1 MRRAESVDMTQ
12 GPLFKKML
20 VFSLPLMMTGVLQLL
35 YNAADLVVVGQFS
48 GKTAMGAVG
57 ACSSLISVIVN
68 LAIGL
73 SLGVGVSVAHD
84 LGSRSYD
91 KLKKTVHSALLL
103 GAVCGTAVFLVG
115 FFFAKPLLVLMGT
128 PENILE
134 EAVPYMK
141 AYFVGLPAQMVYNY
155 AASVLRSNGDT
166 KHPLLFLF
174 ISGLSN
180 VALNLVMVTVFEM
193 GAIGV
198 GIATAASQ
206 YIALGLIISYMSKLD
221 SPCRVSFKDLKWSG
235 SEVKRIIAIG
245 APSGLQSTLFSM
257 SNVIIQST
265 VNLYGEVVIAGNSAA
280 ASIEGFTYVVMNSVA
295 QATVVFVGQNA
306 GAHKYGRFSM
316 ILKDSLLLSVVIGL
330 IFSMSTF
337 ALSDILL
344 GFYAPGQADVIEAG
358 MRRMSVIL
366 PAYFLCGMMDVT
378 AGMLRGMGK
387 TVISMIISLVG
398 SCAFR
403 IVWIFTVCEVY
414 KGSPD
419 ALNNIYYLYASYP
432 VSWLLTFLVML
443 IGYTVVKNR
452 ILSNKTVIK
461 I

>member
-1 MRRAESVDMTQ
+1 MERAESVDMTQ

-20 VFSLPLMMTGVLQLL
+20 LFSLPLMLTGVLQLL

-57 ACSSLISVIVN
+57 ACTSLISLIVN
-68 LAIGL
+68 LAVGL
-73 SLGVGVSVAHD
+73 SLGVGVAVAHD
-84 LGSRSYD
+84 IGSRSYD

-103 GAVCGTAVFLVG
+103 GAVCGTVVFLFG
-115 FFFAKPLLVLMGT
+115 FFFAKPLLILMDT

-155 AASVLRSNGDT
+155 AAAVLRSNGDT

-180 VALNLVMVTVFEM
+180 VALNLVMVTVFQM

-206 YIALGLIISYMSKLD
+206 YIALILIISHMSKLD
-221 SPCRVSFKDLKWSG
+221 SPCRVSLKDLKWTG
-235 SEVKRIIAIG
+235 SEIRRIIRVG
-245 APSGLQSTLFSM
+245 APAGLQSTVFSL

-265 VNLYGEVVIAGNSAA
+265 VNLYGDIVVSGNSAA
-280 ASIEGFTYVVMNSVA
+280 ISLEGITFVAMNAVA

-306 GAHKYGRFSM
+306 GAGRYDRFSKIHRDGMLLGIASGVFFSM
-316 ILKDSLLLSVVIGL
+316 ITFV
-330 IFSMSTF
+330 FSEF
-337 ALSDILL
+337 LL
-344 GFYAPGQADVIEAG
+344 GLYAPGEAEVIQAGI
-358 MRRMSVIL
+358 RRMSVIL
-366 PAYFLCGMMDVT
+366 PTYFLCGMMDVSG
-378 AGMLRGMGK
+378 GMLRGMGK
-387 TVISMIISLVG
+387 TILSMVISLVG

-403 IVWIFTVCEVY
+403 ILWIFTVCEVY
-414 KGSPD
+414 KGSPE
-419 ALNNIYYLYASYP
+419 ALDNIYYLYVSYP
-432 VSWLLTFLVML
+432 VSWFLTFVAMLVAYG
-443 IGYTVVKNR
+443 IVKKR
-452 ILSNKTVIK
+452 VMSNKMVIK